1 MPMSSVL
8 TPQSPVQSG
17 SRQRAL
23 TRTLAILTLALL
35 TLAAAEIAMFRLG
48 WAQALADRLAGV
60 PWLLILGAF
69 MIAGWMARGLA
80 HRVGS
85 PPAQVAGLLLYV
97 VAQTLILAPMLVW
110 SERAVPGVLEDAVV
124 LTLCGTAGLMAV
136 GWWSRTDFSF
146 LRPFLLWTGWVA
158 LATIVIA
165 LLTGFRL
172 GLWFSAGMIL
182 LAGASVLYDTSRLKR
197 RNLRGREIANALE
210 LFASIAMLFWYVL
223 RATRQI
229 QR

>member
-1 MPMSSVL
+1 MTVAPSTRAL
-8 TPQSPVQSG
+8 SPG
-17 SRQRAL
+17 NARAL
-23 TRTLAILTLALL
+23 TRTLAILGFALAS
-35 TLAAAEIAMFRLG
+35 LAILEVAMFQLG
-48 WAQALADRLAGV
+48 WAQALAARLAGV

-85 PPAQVAGLLLYV
+85 PSAQAAGLLLYV

-110 SERAVPGVLEDAVV
+110 SERAVPGVLQDAIG
-124 LTLCGTAGLMAV
+124 LTAIGTLGLMAI
-136 GWWSRTDFSF
+136 GWWSRADFSF
-146 LRPFLLWTGWVA
+146 LRPFLIWTGWIA

-182 LAGASVLYDTSRLKR
+182 IAGASVLHDTSRLKR

>member
-1 MPMSSVL
+1 MSRAASI
-8 TPQSPVQSG
+8 SPPALG
-17 SRQRAL
+17 ATRQRAL
-23 TRTLAILTLALL
+23 LRTLAILGLALASL
-35 TLAAAEIAMFRLG
+35 VIFEVAMFRLG
-48 WAQALADRLAGV
+48 WAQALAAQLAGV

-85 PPAQVAGLLLYV
+85 QPAQAAGLLLYV

-110 SERAVPGVLEDAVV
+110 SERAVPGVLQDAIG
-124 LTLCGTAGLMAV
+124 LTAIGTLGLMAI
-136 GWWSRTDFSF
+136 GWWSRADFSF
-146 LRPFLLWTGWVA
+146 MRPFLVWAGWIA

-172 GLWFSAGMIL
+172 GLWFSAAMIL
-182 LAGASVLYDTSRLKR
+182 IAGASVLHDTSRLKR